1 MPKNIDINSVIIWV
15 TKNYQAWYV
24 GLSITVIVVIIA
36 MLIGKT
42 GFIRNI
48 ERQTLDYRFVYF
60 SIPEQADT
68 NIVLV
73 DIDNN
78 SLEYFAEKVGKQYPF
93 PRSFYAQM
101 NHLFTEVGTRSVMY
115 DMLFYNPDLNRD
127 ETYAE
132 ETDGAFAASIRNHGK
147 VVLGCELLADTANR
161 TPSMGHFGFPMMEG
175 APGQTNAY
183 RGAKIPIDTLLQ
195 ATTALGVT
203 NVQTD
208 RDGVLR
214 HVQLFHEYQGKT
226 YANLPVRGW
235 LTETGAI
242 PSWRNGTYQVGD
254 RRIPVD
260 DDGEYLINW
269 YGAGGPDGVF
279 RYVPISA
286 VIQTA
291 SALRY
296 GGEPSLNPE
305 MFRDKYVFLGA
316 SAAGLKD
323 LKPTPFTGISAYPG
337 MEIWATVLS
346 NLTQGDF
353 VRVLPWWVNFLNTL
367 LVSFLAFII
376 FTRFQLRYSNLM
388 MVGIL
393 GYVFGVAVLVWVMSR
408 AWIGMIVP
416 TIGLVLSY
424 ITIATLS
431 FVVEGRSKLEI
442 RKVFSR
448 YVHPDVIQNLLKDP
462 ELVEM
467 GGDEI
472 YATVLFSDIY
482 NFTTFSEGKSAP
494 DLVQYLNEY
503 FDKLTSFVL
512 DHNGLLDKYTG
523 DGIMALFGAPV
534 SRDDHAVLACQAAL
548 AHRDFSEQFQQT
560 TEDLSPAATF
570 HLNTRIGLNSGYI
583 VAGNIGSERRT
594 DYTAIGDDVNLAAR
608 LEGVNKIFKTKIIIG
623 ESTYNLVSDKF
634 ICRELDMLRVKGKTE
649 PVKIYELIDYQS
661 KASGYNLNL
670 IYKYHEGLYEYRR
683 GNWKDAI
690 HIFGE
695 LANTRF
701 SDSPS
706 LTMYERSK
714 ILQKKKIK
722 DWDGIFTLHS
732 K

>member
-1 MPKNIDINSVIIWV
+1 MPKNIDINSVITWL

-24 GLSITVIVVIIA
+24 GLSIAVIIAIIA
-36 MLIGKT
+36 MLIGNS
-42 GFIRNI
+42 GFMRDI
-48 ERQTLDYRFVYF
+48 EQQTLDYRFVHF
-60 SIPEQADT
+60 PIPEQADT

-78 SLEYFAEKVGKQYPF
+78 SLDYFAEKVGIQYPF

-101 NHLFTEVGTRSVMY
+101 NNLFAEVGTRSVMY
-115 DMLFYNPDLNRD
+115 DMLFYDPDLNRD

-132 ETDGAFAASIRNHGK
+132 ETDGAFAASIREHGQ
-147 VVLGCELLADTANR
+147 VILGAELLADTAKK
-161 TPSMGHFGFPMMEG
+161 TPSLGEFGFQMINDGPE
-175 APGQTNAY
+175 QDLTY
-183 RGAKIPIDTLLQ
+183 RGAKAPIDTLLN

-203 NVQTD
+203 NVRTD
-208 RDGVLR
+208 RGGVLR
-214 HVQLFHEYQGKT
+214 HVQLFHEYQGKI

-235 LTETGAI
+235 LAEIEMNPTWSKGAYRI
-242 PSWRNGTYQVGD
+242 GG

-260 DDGEYLINW
+260 DDGEYLVNW

-296 GGEPSLNPE
+296 GGEPALNPE
-305 MFRDKYVFLGA
+305 MFRDKYIIVGA

-337 MEIWATVLS
+337 MEIWAMVLS

-353 VRVLPWWVNFLNTL
+353 VHVVSWWVNFLNTL
-367 LVSFLAFII
+367 LVSFLAFMI

-393 GYVFGVAVLVWVMSR
+393 AYIIGIAISVWVANR
-408 AWIGMIVP
+408 AWLGIITPVTGF
-416 TIGLVLSY
+416 VLSY

-462 ELVEM
+462 ELVQM

-482 NFTTFSEGKSAP
+482 NFTTFSEGKTAP
-494 DLVQYLNEY
+494 ELVQYLNEY
-503 FDKLTSFVL
+503 FDTLTSFVL

-534 SRDDHAVLACQAAL
+534 PRDDHAYLASQAAL
-548 AHRDFSEQFQQT
+548 AHRDYSLKLREKY
-560 TEDLSPAATF
+560 TELPPAVHF
-570 HLNTRIGLNSGYI
+570 HLNTRIGLNSGPI
-583 VAGNIGSERRT
+583 VAGNIGSERRA

-608 LEGVNKIFKTKIIIG
+608 LEGVNKVFKTKIIIS
-623 ESTYNLVSDKF
+623 ESTFELVKEHF

-649 PVKIYELIDYQS
+649 PVKIYELIDYIGR
-661 KASGYNLNL
+661 KPEYNMGL
-670 IYKYHEGLYEYRR
+670 YYRYHEGLFEYRN
-683 GNWKDAI
+683 GNWRKAI
-690 HIFGE
+690 KIFEE
-695 LANTRF
+695 LADGDYQ
-701 SDSPS
+701 DSPS
-706 LTMYERSK
+706 QTMYERSK
-714 ILQKKKIK
+714 LLKKQRPN
-722 DWDGIFTLHS
+722 DWDGVFTLQS